1 MTDAQA
7 QQVIERLLTTPDSLG
22 DIAYHLELPAE
33 DAETAVRLSLR
44 YGAAMLS
51 LATVTLAICY
61 HLPVADIRT
70 WLVVQARLT
79 LTRPDIGPRAD
90 VDDAQDTQ
98 DEEGFDVTG

>member
-1 MTDAQA
+1 MTEDQA
-7 QQVIERLLTTPDSLG
+7 QHVIERLLTTPDSLE
-22 DIAYHLELPAE
+22 DIASHLELPPE
-33 DAETAVRLSLR
+33 DVGTAVRICTT
-44 YGAAMLS
+44 MLS

-79 LTRPDIGPRAD
+79 VTRPDIGPGAD

-98 DEEGFDVTG
+98 DEEGFDAAG